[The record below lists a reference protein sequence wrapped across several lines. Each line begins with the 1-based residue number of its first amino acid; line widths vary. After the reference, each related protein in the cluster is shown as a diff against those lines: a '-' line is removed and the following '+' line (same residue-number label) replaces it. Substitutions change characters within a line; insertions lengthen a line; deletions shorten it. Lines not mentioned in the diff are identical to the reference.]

1 MSRLTIPLFPLH
13 TVLFPGGALEL
24 RVFEARYLDMVT
36 ECMKHDAGF
45 GICLI
50 REGDEVGK
58 AATPYDVGT
67 LVRISYFNRRSDGLL
82 GITVNGERRFR
93 IVDTEVLPNQL
104 RRAEVELLPAEGDC
118 ALPQAYCSMAEPLRQ
133 ILEQLGY
140 PYAKLERRY
149 DDAVWLGARLAE
161 LLPLKLELKQYL
173 LQMDDPLARLERL
186 RAVLD
191 SGEYP

>member
-13 TVLFPGGALEL
+13 TVLFPGGALAL
-24 RVFEARYLDMVT
+24 RVFEARYLDMIT
-36 ECMKHDAGF
+36 ECMKHDCGF
-45 GICLI
+45 GVCLI
-50 REGDEVGK
+50 REGDEVGQ
-58 AATPYDVGT
+58 AATPYEVGT
-67 LVRISYFNRRSDGLL
+67 LVRISYFDRRADGLL

-93 IVDTEVLPNQL
+93 IVDSVVLPNQL
-104 RRAEVELLPAEGDC
+104 RRGEVELLPPEGDC
-118 ALPQAYCSMAEPLRQ
+118 TLPEAYRSMAEPLQQ
-133 ILEQLGY
+133 ILEQLDY

-161 LLPLKLELKQYL
+161 LLPLRLELKQYL

-191 SGEYP
+191 SGDYS